1 MTTISKRALFAATV
15 SVLAGGIAS
24 SANAAAFYLQEQSVK
39 GAGRAFSGEVADQG
53 AASLWWNPAAT
64 GGMTG
69 GDASL
74 GVSEIMPRG
83 DVHNNGTLIVRPGQA
98 PAAVGGNPDS
108 HNPIDNGT
116 LPSGA
121 VAYAITPQLS
131 LGFAVTSPF
140 SFTTNYDADSWAR
153 YTADKTSLRTID
165 LQPSIA
171 YQITPGFSVGIAA
184 NAEHVKASLGNYL
197 PNLSPALPDG
207 HQTLKGNGWDW
218 GWSAGFQYQ
227 GGPVSVGI
235 SYKSSIKHKLDGSV
249 ITAGLISVPG
259 VPLANNNGTIKT
271 KADFNTPWQVDAGIR
286 FKVTPALTLNAQVN
300 RFGWNKFDTI
310 NLGAPLNTAIPENYG
325 NTWSYAGGL
334 DYAVTQGVTLRA
346 GIQRD
351 ESPTRDTHRDARVPD
366 SDRWNFAGGASLDLT
381 KGVGIDAAVNYIKF
395 KDSSI
400 DRTTAA
406 FAGTPVQ
413 TPILV
418 NGTLQNA
425 HALVLSIGGHVKF

>member
-1 MTTISKRALFAATV
+1 MTKFSRGALLAATV
-15 SVLAGGIAS
+15 SVLSAGIAT
-24 SANAAAFYLQEQSVK
+24 SANAAAFYLQEQSVR

-53 AASLWWNPAAT
+53 AASLWWNPAAS

-69 GDASL
+69 GDAAI

-83 DVHNNGTLIVRPGQA
+83 NVHNNGTLIVRPGQA
-98 PAAVGGNPDS
+98 PAPVGGSADS
-108 HNPIDNGT
+108 HNPINNGT

-131 LGFAVTSPF
+131 LGFAVSSPF
-140 SFTTNYDADSWAR
+140 SFTTNYDANSWVR

-165 LQPSIA
+165 LQPSVA
-171 YQITPGFSVGIAA
+171 YQIAPGFSVGLAA
-184 NAEHVKASLGNYL
+184 NAEYVKASLGNYL

-218 GWSAGFQYQ
+218 GWSAGFQYV
-227 GGPVSVGI
+227 GGPASIGI
-235 SYKSSIKHKLDGSV
+235 SYKSSIKHKLDGTV
-249 ITAGLISVPG
+249 TTAGLISIPG
-259 VPLANNNGTIKT
+259 VPLANNNGVINT
-271 KADFNTPWQVDAGIR
+271 KADFRTPWQIDVGIR
-286 FKVTPALTLNAQVN
+286 FKATDKLTLNAQVN

-325 NTWSYAGGL
+325 STWSYAGGL
-334 DYAVTQGVTLRA
+334 DYAVSPGVTLRA
-346 GIQRD
+346 GIQHD

-366 SDRWNFAGGASLDLT
+366 SNRWNFAGGASFDLT

-395 KDSSI
+395 KDASI

-425 HALVLSIGGHVKF
+425 HALVLSAGLHVKF

>member
-1 MTTISKRALFAATV
+1 MTKFSKRTIFAAGV
-15 SVLAGGIAS
+15 SVLAGGIAG
-24 SANAAAFYLQEQSVK
+24 SADAAAFYLQEQSVK

-53 AASLWWNPAAT
+53 AASLWWNPAAS

-69 GDASL
+69 GDAAI

-98 PAAVGGNPDS
+98 PAPVGGNADS
-108 HNPIDNGT
+108 HDPINNGT

-121 VAYAITPQLS
+121 IAYAVTPQLS
-131 LGFAVTSPF
+131 LGLAVSSPF
-140 SFTTNYDADSWAR
+140 SFTTNYDANSWVR
-153 YTADKTSLRTID
+153 YTADKTSLRTVDI
-165 LQPSIA
+165 QPSVE
-171 YQITPGFSVGIAA
+171 YQIVPGFSVGLAA
-184 NAEHVKASLGNYL
+184 NAEYVKASLGNYL
-197 PNLSPALPDG
+197 PNLSPLLPDG

-227 GGPVSVGI
+227 GGPASIGI
-235 SYKSSIKHKLDGSV
+235 SYKSSIKHKIDGTV
-249 ITAGLISVPG
+249 TTAGLISVPG
-259 VPLANNNGTIKT
+259 VPLANNNGVINT
-271 KADFNTPWQVDAGIR
+271 KADFRTPWQIDVGIR
-286 FKVTPALTLNAQVN
+286 FKATDKLTLNAQVN

-325 NTWSYAGGL
+325 STWSYAGGL
-334 DYAVTQGVTLRA
+334 DYAVAPGVTLRA

-366 SDRWNFAGGASLDLT
+366 SNRWNFAGGASFDLT

-395 KDSSI
+395 KDASI

-425 HALVLSIGGHVKF
+425 HALVLSLGAHVKF